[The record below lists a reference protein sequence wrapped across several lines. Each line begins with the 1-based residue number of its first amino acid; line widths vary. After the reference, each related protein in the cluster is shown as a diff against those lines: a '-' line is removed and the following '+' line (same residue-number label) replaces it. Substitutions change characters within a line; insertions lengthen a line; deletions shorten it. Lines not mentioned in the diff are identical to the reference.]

1 MLQSGIQDRKGMI
14 FLIITNAVFGQV
26 SHTILTCIKNF
37 YKKVSDERSVFLRER
52 STRLYSVLSYYMAK
66 TFTELPIAFII
77 ASLFMVIIYYICGLN
92 DIYSTKFINSSNDNL
107 LLVLLTFYLNILGLS
122 WGFFLGTL
130 AKNKEVL
137 VALGPVLFD

>member
-1 MLQSGIQDRKGMI
+1 
-14 FLIITNAVFGQV
+14 
-26 SHTILTCIKNF
+26 
-37 YKKVSDERSVFLRER
+37 
-52 STRLYSVLSYYMAK
+52 MAK

-107 LLVLLTFYLNILGLS
+107 LLVLITFYLNILGLS